1 MHTSIR
7 RLSTSVAPAASRKLS
22 RDTVYLVGDL
32 LPLFD
37 FASVLLA
44 AYLATLLHAQWFASG
59 ATDTAL
65 IGALGRAGLAAAVL
79 APLILCDRSFV
90 SFASGGQTAAL
101 VRCYAVRFGLFV
113 GVVLAIGVASRFLQG
128 LPPSWLAIWFAVTL
142 LVTILTRVLLVSG
155 LRRLE
160 RRGVLSETVAV
171 VGSGPVADRL
181 IRHLMQT
188 RRDSVEVIGVFDD
201 RAGRG
206 DDCVHRPSG
215 SIADLIELGKA
226 RPMDWILLTRP
237 DHRDDPLQARVHR
250 LKSLAVTVGLCPQN
264 VGLET
269 VDAATAGDL
278 AEIGTSLPAAQLDTS
293 LRTAIDTVVPRWLFT
308 LLGLPLA
315 AMAVLASAV
324 RRGVSSLQ
332 RPPPAK
338 LAFALDDYDLDGFAG
353 VASSFGQNRYG
364 FVVTPNA
371 DHLIRL
377 HREPSFRALYADAAY
392 VLLDSR
398 FISHLLRFTQKLRL
412 SVCTGSDLTERL
424 FEQVIRPHDP
434 LVLIGGSAEQAARL
448 RARYGLQRLAH
459 FNPPMGFTRDPEAL
473 ETCLRFVEAHSPFRY
488 CLLAVGAPQQ
498 EMVAQQLKLR
508 GVARGLALCIGASIN
523 FLTGEE
529 QRAPRWMQRSGL
541 EWLFRLLQAPRRMA
555 SRYLVRGPQ
564 LFGLLQHTQILLRP
578 ATAAVPPPSVGAP
591 APGEA
596 PLPVAELA
604 AAARPAAARRSQ
616 RQLRA
621 ARHTRRREA
630 ARRNATRNATQSL
643 P

>member
-7 RLSTSVAPAASRKLS
+7 RLSTSVAPAAPRKLS

-37 FASVLLA
+37 FASVLIA

-59 ATDTAL
+59 AADTAL
-65 IGALGRAGLAAAVL
+65 IGALGRAALAAAVL

-101 VRCYAVRFGLFV
+101 VRCYAVRFGLFA
-113 GVVLAIGVASRFLQG
+113 GVVLAIGVASRFLHG
-128 LPPSWLAIWFAVTL
+128 LPPSWLGLWLAGTL
-142 LVTILTRVLLVSG
+142 LVTILTRALLVSG

-160 RRGVLSETVAV
+160 RRGVLTETVAV
-171 VGSGPVADRL
+171 VGAGPVADRL

-188 RRDSVEVIGVFDD
+188 RRDSVEIIGVFDD
-201 RAGRG
+201 RAGRS
-206 DDCVHRPSG
+206 DDCVHKPGG
-215 SIADLIELGKA
+215 SVADLIELGKA
-226 RPMDWILLTRP
+226 RPMDWILLTHP

-250 LKSLAVTVGLCPQN
+250 LKSLAVQVGLCPQN
-264 VGLET
+264 VGL
-269 VDAATAGDL
+269 AAVAAPAAAGL
-278 AEIGTSLPAAQLDTS
+278 AGSGLALPATRLDPS
-293 LRTAIDTVVPRWLFT
+293 LRAAIDTVVPRWLFT

-332 RPPPAK
+332 RPSPAK

-377 HREPSFRALYADAAY
+377 HREPSFRALYAEAAY

-412 SVCTGSDLTERL
+412 PVCTGSDLTERL
-424 FEQVIRPHDP
+424 FAQVIRPHDP

-448 RARYGLQRLAH
+448 RERYGLQRLAH

-564 LFGLLQHTQILLRP
+564 LFGLLRHTQILLRP
-578 ATAAVPPPSVGAP
+578 VTAAAPAPSVGAP

-596 PLPVAELA
+596 LSVAELA
-604 AAARPAAARRSQ
+604 VAARPAATRRSQ

-630 ARRNATRNATQSL
+630 ARRNARRNATQSL